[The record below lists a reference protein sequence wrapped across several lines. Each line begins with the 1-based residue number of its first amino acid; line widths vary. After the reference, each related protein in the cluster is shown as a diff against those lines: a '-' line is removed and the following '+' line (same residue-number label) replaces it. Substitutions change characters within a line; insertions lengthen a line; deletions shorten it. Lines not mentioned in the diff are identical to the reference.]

1 MRQAE
6 ISRAFGKN
14 YEIPVVYL
22 TQLLGLALGL
32 APERLGLTHLLVDPM
47 PVLRKKLGTELKK
60 SA

>member
-1 MRQAE
+1 M
-6 ISRAFGKN
+6 
-14 YEIPVVYL
+14 VYL

-47 PVLRKKLGTELKK
+47 PVLRKKLETEAKK